1 MDPVQKWICP
11 MCTYAN
17 WPKSRKC
24 TLCLSP
30 KDLPRIEDE
39 MKRLDVSASPI
50 HSEDHQAG
58 WSCSRCTFI
67 NRINLEKCLQCDF
80 ARSSDVSGR
89 TATSACAQESLL
101 SAIKWRCNVCTYE
114 NWPKSRKCV
123 MCHASCPVT
132 SHLTLEESRPST
144 LPDQCLGGSAPSESL
159 ISVKPKQN
167 VNTSHADI
175 IWLDAC
181 KAVVLGEIATFE
193 NYIRSVE
200 NLDRRLTKRE
210 CHMLDRWFA
219 QQLPADHP
227 LLSSPEVVGTSSR
240 IVTISTNI
248 SEPIDVSR
256 SSREQRPVFTSPFK
270 PGHKLLDI
278 AKAYRRSNFVDILLR
293 EREYAELGCPVD
305 PDPLSI
311 QSCFPF
317 NSSIATATAATA
329 GSFESPPPSPRG
341 VHLPAHRFFSK
352 RSFCQT
358 SPYLAKELRRIL
370 ASGIRQRKGGF
381 PCDYM
386 SEWGTF
392 FLPADIWNLQPTV
405 QSILFSELLDSDAQT
420 ELEERSKAI
429 NWWVTGGK
437 RPTSHLFALW
447 NRTDGDCLLDSLLQ
461 ASWGI
466 FDKQKTLRQALSES
480 LAACESVFFRV
491 WRDYETV
498 QAADQYRLD
507 DRQLLRDWRSILDA
521 ARQPRGSL
529 EQIHIFVLCHI
540 LRRPVIV
547 YGVKYINN
555 YRDEPIGIS
564 NFQGIYLPLLWE
576 RSFCSRNP
584 LALGYTRGHFTALV
598 PVEPLSM
605 SEACDRSSSS
615 PPIPREEG
623 AGFVEAIATAN
634 TSDTALTSS
643 TERQTSPRSS
653 PLGLD
658 DSTSLI
664 SGAGSGSSEGSGRN
678 SKHAGE
684 PSSCGRKGSSSV
696 YLPLFDRQG
705 QPLPVHFV
713 SQREAHSS
721 GTLIREHLE
730 VITTRRGLIVA
741 RMRLQPSP
749 HHQVRGMVN
758 DWLSVYLNLPDMCGT
773 VRTAATGAAASATVS
788 FPTDGTCAATSGYS
802 GGASRQDRQSPS

>member
-1 MDPVQKWICP
+1 

-24 TLCLSP
+24 TLCSSP

-39 MKRLDVSASPI
+39 MKRLDVSASPTP
-50 HSEDHQAG
+50 SEDHQSG
-58 WSCSRCTFI
+58 WACSRCTFI
-67 NRINLEKCLQCDF
+67 NRFNLEKCLQCDS
-80 ARSSDVSGR
+80 ARSLDVTGR
-89 TATSACAQESLL
+89 TAASACVQESLL
-101 SAIKWRCNVCTYE
+101 SSIKWRCNVCTYE

-123 MCHASCPVT
+123 MCYASFPLT
-132 SHLTLEESRPST
+132 SHLAMEEPQTTALS
-144 LPDQCLGGSAPSESL
+144 DQGLGGLAPTDSLVSFKPTQSVSA
-159 ISVKPKQN
+159 
-167 VNTSHADI
+167 SHPDI
-175 IWLDAC
+175 LWLDAC
-181 KAVVLGEIATFE
+181 KAVVVGDVGNFE
-193 NYIRSVE
+193 KYLRSVE
-200 NLDRRLTKRE
+200 DSDRRLTKRE

-219 QQLPADHP
+219 QQLPADRP
-227 LLSSPEVVGTSSR
+227 IVTAPEAVGTSSR
-240 IVTISTNI
+240 IVPMSHNV
-248 SEPIDVSR
+248 SEPVDVSR
-256 SSREQRPVFTSPFK
+256 SSREQRPAFTSPFR
-270 PGHKLLDI
+270 PGHTLLDI
-278 AKAYRRSNFVDILLR
+278 ARAYRRSNFVDILRR
-293 EREYAELGCPVD
+293 ERECGELGCSMD
-305 PDPLSI
+305 PDPLSL

-317 NSSIATATAATA
+317 NSSVEAAAAATA
-329 GSFESPPPSPRG
+329 GSFESPPPSPHGADLR
-341 VHLPAHRFFSK
+341 AHRFFSK

-370 ASGIRQRKGGF
+370 ASGIRQRKGEF

-392 FLPADIWNLQPTV
+392 FLPAEIWDLPPTV

-429 NWWVTGGK
+429 NWWVTGGN

-480 LAACESVFFRV
+480 LIACESAFFRV

-507 DRQLLRDWRSILDA
+507 ELQLLRDWRSVLDA

-564 NFQGIYLPLLWE
+564 NFQGIYLPLLWD

-584 LALGYTRGHFTALV
+584 LALGYTRGHFTALL

-605 SEACDRSSSS
+605 SEASDRSSM
-615 PPIPREEG
+615 PPPTPREEG
-623 AGFVEAIATAN
+623 FSVVEAGATAN
-634 TSDTALTSS
+634 TSDAALPSS
-643 TERQTSPRSS
+643 AEPQPSPRSS
-653 PLGLD
+653 PLGMED
-658 DSTSLI
+658 ATATI
-664 SGAGSGSSEGSGRN
+664 SGGGQNLLGGVGNSGRS
-678 SKHAGE
+678 SKHADG
-684 PSSCGRKGSSSV
+684 PSSCGRKGSCSV

-713 SQREAHSS
+713 SQREVHSP
-721 GTLIREHLE
+721 GTLLREHLE
-730 VITTRRGLIVA
+730 VITTRRGLFVA
-741 RMRLQPSP
+741 RLRLQPSP

-758 DWLSVYLNLPDMCGT
+758 DWLSVYRNLPDMCDT
-773 VRTAATGAAASATVS
+773 VLTAATGTTASATVS
-788 FPTDGTCAATSGYS
+788 FSTDGTCAATSGYTA
-802 GGASRQDRQSPS
+802 GANRQDRQSPS